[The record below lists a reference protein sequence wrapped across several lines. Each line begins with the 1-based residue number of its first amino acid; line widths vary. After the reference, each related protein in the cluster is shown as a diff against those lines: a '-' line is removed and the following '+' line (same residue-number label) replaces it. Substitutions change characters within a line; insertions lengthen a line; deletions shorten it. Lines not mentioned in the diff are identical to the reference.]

1 MVDWITERVATSGAE
16 LTAETWRALREETGI
31 TAVVNLRSE
40 YQDVFDRPFP
50 IAYLWL
56 PVTDFTDPQPDQL
69 LMAAR
74 FIDTAVAAGRRVL
87 VHCRLGVGRSPTV
100 VAAWL
105 LYTGLPAA
113 EAIRQVEEAPR
124 SRTRPV
130 ISRVALER
138 LAAILP
144 EVA

>member
-16 LTAETWRALREETGI
+16 LTAESWRELREETGI

-40 YQDVFDRPFP
+40 YQDLFARPFP

-56 PVTDFTDPQPDQL
+56 PGTDFTDPEPDQL

-87 VHCRLGVGRSPTV
+87 VHCRLGIGRSPTV

-105 LYTGLPAA
+105 LYTGIPAS

-130 ISRVALER
+130 ISRAALER
-138 LAAILP
+138 LAAVLP

>member
-1 MVDWITERVATSGAE
+1 MVDWITEQVATSGAE
-16 LTAETWRALREETGI
+16 LTAESWRELREETGI

-56 PVTDFTDPQPDQL
+56 PVIDFTDPEPDQM

-87 VHCRLGVGRSPTV
+87 VHCRLGIGRSPTV

-105 LYTGLPAA
+105 IYTGLPAP
-113 EAIRQVEEAPR
+113 EAIRRIEEAPR

-130 ISRVALER
+130 ISRTALDR
-138 LAAILP
+138 FSAILP
-144 EVA
+144 EVP

>member
-1 MVDWITERVATSGAE
+1 VATSGAE
-16 LTAETWRALREETGI
+16 LTAETWRELREETGI

-40 YQDVFDRPFP
+40 HQDVFDRPFP

-56 PVTDFTDPQPDQL
+56 PVTDFTAPEPDQL

-105 LYTGLPAA
+105 VFTGLAPA
-113 EAIRQVEEAPR
+113 EAIRQVEEAPG

-130 ISRVALER
+130 ISRAALER

-144 EVA
+144 EVV